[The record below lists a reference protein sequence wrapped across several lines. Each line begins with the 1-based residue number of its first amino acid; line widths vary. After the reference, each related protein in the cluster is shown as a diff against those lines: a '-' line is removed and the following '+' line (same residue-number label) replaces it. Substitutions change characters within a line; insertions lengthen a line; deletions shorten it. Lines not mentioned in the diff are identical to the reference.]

1 MRIEDQTP
9 REAYLEG
16 RLLGLNQL
24 ISILKDAMAKEGG
37 AQPTD
42 IEKTMVVH
50 ISSEMNSIIAEMKEY
65 HGEHPVLKQVEEKMQ
80 GTPPAQVQPKAA
92 EPEAPEAKP
101 QEEPKPELKEKVEAA
116 DDLMKSLLALK
127 KEGGKEEPQ
136 ESQETGQ
143 E

>member
-1 MRIEDQTP
+1 MGIEDQTP

-24 ISILKDAMAKEGG
+24 ISILKDSMAKEGG
-37 AQPTD
+37 AQPSD
-42 IEKTMVVH
+42 IEKTMVTH
-50 ISSEMNSIIAEMKEY
+50 ISSEMNSIITEMKEH
-65 HGEHPVLKQVEEKMQ
+65 HGEHPVLKQAEEKMQ
-80 GTPPAQVQPKAA
+80 ATPPAEPQA
-92 EPEAPEAKP
+92 EAEAPEAKP
-101 QEEPKPELKEKVEAA
+101 REEPKPELKEKVEAA

-136 ESQETGQ
+136 ESQEAGQ